1 MGIAMDSASLEPE
14 TKCPRLQSVLKYL
27 MVLLA
32 AVLVAVSAWMEQA
45 RPRRWLMAVSGGLLS
60 VCCLVFAFLNYDQL
74 KNRKKE
80 L

>member
-1 MGIAMDSASLEPE
+1 MGIAMGENTE
-14 TKCPRLQSVLKYL
+14 VRCPKVQKGLKYA

>member
-1 MGIAMDSASLEPE
+1 MGIAMGEE
-14 TKCPRLQSVLKYL
+14 TEVRCPKLQKGLKYL

-32 AVLVAVSAWMEQA
+32 AVLVAVSAWMERFA
-45 RPRRWLMAVSGGLLS
+45 FRKLLMAVSGGLLS

-74 KNRKKE
+74 KNKKKE

>member
-1 MGIAMDSASLEPE
+1 MGIAMDSASSEPE

-32 AVLVAVSAWMEQA
+32 AVLVAASAWME
-45 RPRRWLMAVSGGLLS
+45 RFSFRKLLMAVSGGLLS